1 MHLLSATTYCHVMHY
16 KNPLEPI
23 HSAFHFE
30 CSLFHQSMS
39 RAQQGLSKN
48 SASLLDAGLPV
59 PTKGVDDR
67 CQASEPR
74 MVDPS
79 VPPHVPPHVHQPVD
93 DFLTAIQTYY
103 LEFDVENLVGRL
115 PACFVREFGKDVS
128 EYVILRDPNH
138 NEFEVQV
145 VKKVN
150 EIYFGDGWHS
160 LKDAYDIKF
169 NALRYTL
176 RCLGFALARIW

>member
-1 MHLLSATTYCHVMHY
+1 MHLLSATTHCHVMHY

-103 LEFDVENLVGRL
+103 LEFDVEN
-115 PACFVREFGKDVS
+115 
-128 EYVILRDPNH
+128 VIFFP
-138 NEFEVQV
+138 
-145 VKKVN
+145 
-150 EIYFGDGWHS
+150 IYMFDFS
-160 LKDAYDIKF
+160 
-169 NALRYTL
+169 
-176 RCLGFALARIW
+176 